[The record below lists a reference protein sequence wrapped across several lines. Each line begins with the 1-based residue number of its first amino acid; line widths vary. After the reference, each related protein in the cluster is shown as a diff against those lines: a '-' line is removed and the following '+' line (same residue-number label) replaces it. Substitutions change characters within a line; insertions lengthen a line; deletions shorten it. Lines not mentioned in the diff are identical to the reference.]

1 MFEKS
6 LISLVKTIEQNSQAV
21 IGWLSVSSKKEKKE
35 KKEKNGERIGG
46 LSVS

>member
-21 IGWLSVSSKKEKKE
+21 IGWLSVSLKKD
-35 KKEKNGERIGG
+35 KKEKNEERIGG
-46 LSVS
+46 RSVS